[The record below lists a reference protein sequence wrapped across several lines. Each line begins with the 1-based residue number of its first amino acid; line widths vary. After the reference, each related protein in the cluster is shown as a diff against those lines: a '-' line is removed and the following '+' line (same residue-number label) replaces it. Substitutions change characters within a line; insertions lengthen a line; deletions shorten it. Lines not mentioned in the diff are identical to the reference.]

1 MYLKARLLLLNI
13 EFYGWKLRRD
23 YNVVP
28 KWFSRY
34 QLPPSMANSSDTDLK
49 KEASLKQNQKS
60 PQIMSPVDRNP
71 EEKINACDTSNESEW
86 ESDFSTDSSDNDPLE
101 IEFSP

>member
-1 MYLKARLLLLNI
+1 
-13 EFYGWKLRRD
+13 
-23 YNVVP
+23 
-28 KWFSRY
+28 
-34 QLPPSMANSSDTDLK
+34 MANSSDTDLK

-71 EEKINACDTSNESEW
+71 EEKINAYDTSNESEW

-101 IEFSP
+101 IEFSPWNIFLVLQYLKNKLVPKYIS